1 MKSKTYDLEFITPAF
16 LTGANQGRAELR
28 AASVRGALRWW
39 FRALGGTKDEEAEVF
54 GGVQGTAKRSK
65 VTVRCCVAK
74 PVHAQFQP
82 PPPMSDLGYLYYFA
96 TVSGETKGIRIRPE
110 AYFAPGTTF
119 SLQVVDGGVPE
130 NFAEKFWL
138 AVECFIRLGTLGLR
152 ATRGC
157 GAFAEKSLLEEAGF
171 VEWAKSFPSSCGVV
185 RFVADEVF
193 PNAKKAQEYLGGWL
207 RTVRRENHLSGR
219 DRTVLGYSDGRER
232 MSSALKLRPVK
243 VKEGFL
249 AVAFYSDAACS
260 CKSKKEL
267 FEVL

>member
-16 LTGANQGRAELR
+16 LAGANQGRAELR

-54 GGVQGTAKRSK
+54 GGVQGGAKRSK
-65 VTVRCCVAK
+65 VAVRCCVAK
-74 PVHAQFQP
+74 PVHAQFPTP
-82 PPPMSDLGYLYYFA
+82 PSMSDLGYLYYFA

-110 AYFAPGTTF
+110 AYFAPETRF
-119 SLQVVDGGVPE
+119 SIQIEDGGIPV
-130 NFAEKFWL
+130 NLDGKFWN

-157 GAFAEKSLLEEAGF
+157 GAFAEKSLLEEAEF

-185 RFVADEVF
+185 RLVSDEVF
-193 PNAKKAQEYLGGWL
+193 SSAKEAQKCLGGWL
-207 RTVRRENHLSGR
+207 KAFRGDHHLSGR
-219 DRTVLGYSDGRER
+219 DRTALGYSDRRER
-232 MSSALKLRPVK
+232 MSSALKLRPAK

-249 AVAFYSDAACS
+249 AAIFYSDAACS
-260 CKSKKEL
+260 CASVKGLVEGL
-267 FEVL
+267 